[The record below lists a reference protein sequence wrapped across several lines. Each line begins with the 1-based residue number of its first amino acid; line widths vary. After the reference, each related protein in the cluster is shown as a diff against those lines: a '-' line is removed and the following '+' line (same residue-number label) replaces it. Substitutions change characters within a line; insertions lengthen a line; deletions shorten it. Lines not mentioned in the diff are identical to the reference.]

1 MLTDPFPEIDD
12 LEILFESGSDLELM
26 NLRRR
31 AFDEGRAAGFESGRF
46 EGVAQGLAQGVVE
59 GRAEVGAVLAAISSS
74 VDAAHQE
81 DARLGAELLDLALT
95 IAAAVLQREVTL
107 ASDSGHDALV
117 RAMTATPGRTTV
129 IAHLNPEDC
138 ELLGDVEDV
147 VPGCEITVIADPSI
161 GRGECVLDA
170 GPTRVDARFGPA
182 LERVRAVLAT
192 PTGHAGDG
200 SS

>member
-1 MLTDPFPEIDD
+1 MLTDPFPAIDD

-26 NLRRR
+26 TLRRR

-117 RAMTATPGRTTV
+117 RAMTATPGRTSV

-147 VPGCEITVIADPSI
+147 VPGCDITVIADPSI

-192 PTGHAGDG
+192 PTGHAEDG